1 MKKNNFLP
9 KVASMVTFGA
19 AVIAIAANSLMLI
32 GCKKSDASGPAASI
46 SEPADTWHKSS
57 GFVHDGNQINS
68 SGTTNGFF
76 WQCYFTTGSAT
87 ITQGSAGNFS
97 STYSNV
103 GDVVVGKGYN
113 PGSAGTRGYNV
124 GALSGSYNNIGIY
137 GWTTSPL
144 IEYYV
149 TEFGSVA
156 SGSAINTV
164 SSDGHTYTFYKH
176 QQVNQPSI
184 QGTAT
189 FWQYLDNWG
198 GSSTGSN
205 HTITMANHINNWKSH
220 GGQGFGSYN
229 LQILALEAYGGKS
242 GSINATVW

>member
-1 MKKNNFLP
+1 MKKVMGF
-9 KVASMVTFGA
+9 S
-19 AVIAIAANSLMLI
+19 AVVLALLMSSCSQQNDAVPAVSQKSTGTDHGYFYSLYV
-32 GCKKSDASGPAASI
+32 SGGSASI
-46 SEPADTWHKSS
+46 TFPQA
-57 GFVHDGNQINS
+57 
-68 SGTTNGFF
+68 GT
-76 WQCYFTTGSAT
+76 Y
-87 ITQGSAGNFS
+87 AGNFQI
-97 STYSNV
+97 TYSNV
-103 GDVVVGKGYN
+103 NDVVGGKGWST
-113 PGSAGTRGYNV
+113 GSARTINYNI
-124 GALSGSYNNIGIY
+124 GSLSGSYNLVGVY

-149 TEFGSVA
+149 CELGSNIAGTRV
-156 SGSAINTV
+156 NTV
-164 SSDGHTYTFYKH
+164 SSDGHSYTFYKH

-205 HTITMANHINNWKSH
+205 RAVTMGNHVNNWRSN

-229 LQILALEAYGGKS
+229 YQIFAIEAWSGKS